1 MKVALSVVLNNG
13 LCCAA
18 STWCYSTA

>member
-1 MKVALSVVLNNG
+1 MKVAVSVVLNND

-18 STWCYSTA
+18 STWRYSTA